1 MPPITAIAVQKSF
14 SVFSVVAVCAD
25 VFVGAEYSSV
35 ATKVGAVVGL
45 SVGVGVIAG
54 VSLGVGVNVGV
65 GVGTIVGVGVDM
77 GLLTDILI

>member
-25 VFVGAEYSSV
+25 VFVGAEFSSV
-35 ATKVGAVVGL
+35 ATTVGAVVGVETT
-45 SVGVGVIAG
+45 VGVGV
-54 VSLGVGVNVGV
+54 GVGVNVGV